1 MSLSIDSYYRYLSSL
16 AATRRTETT
25 ASEET
30 QNEEAAVSPT
40 KQSGDKLEFSQAL
53 TRLLAGAEEVEETPT
68 ETYTPAGRPPMSME
82 DMKSFLSDVEEKLGL
97 TEETE
102 DSDLL
107 TDISSQLEGYDAETA
122 TDEETAR
129 VFHGVM
135 QSLQSLMPP
144 PPPPPE
150 ADGEASGKRESGTNH
165 LPPLMQ
171 AMGGGWMAPFI
182 LQSNESES
190 ADSAAAIDLGSLS
203 TDDQSELLSKLHE
216 LLKNWSSSSSGEDT
230 SALLSSLMDEITA
243 ASR

>member
-1 MSLSIDSYYRYLSSL
+1 MSSSIDSYYRYLSSL

-30 QNEEAAVSPT
+30 QKEETAVSPA
-40 KQSGDKLEFSQAL
+40 KQSGDKLEFSQSL
-53 TRLLAGAEEVEETPT
+53 TRLLSGAEEVEETPT
-68 ETYTPAGRPPMSME
+68 ETYTPFGRPPMSLE
-82 DMKSFLSDVEEKLGL
+82 DMKSFLSSVEEELGL
-97 TEETE
+97 TAETE
-102 DSDLL
+102 GSDLL

-129 VFHGVM
+129 VFDGVM

-144 PPPPPE
+144 PPPPPPE
-150 ADGEASGKRESGTNH
+150 ADGETSEESGTNS

-171 AMGGGWMAPFI
+171 AMGGGRMAPFI
-182 LQSNESES
+182 LQSEEAGSE
-190 ADSAAAIDLGSLS
+190 DTEAALDLSSLS
-203 TDDQSELLSKLHE
+203 TDEQSELLSKLQD